1 MDNKEFDI
9 ERFEELVKQI
19 KEEYPELDIEF
30 CKYIAG
36 SYLMYDVMKLKRPID
51 NTNETVEVEA

>member
-19 KEEYPELDIEF
+19 KEENPELDIEF

-36 SYLMYDVMKLKRPID
+36 SYLMYDVMKLKRPD
-51 NTNETVEVEA
+51 EVLEAVSQEA